1 MFPKRRFKRVFLL
14 ATFLFRPK
22 VLMYDP
28 HVVRGVPRAFRPWIA
43 ASGVVAA
50 QVVLVLSQAPGETL
64 ARRYIEVCKWDCHDW
79 YLDIATHGY
88 RSVLPPVAGSP
99 NRANVAFFPG
109 FPIMARALHLVTGAD
124 ATVLLLL
131 ISQVAA
137 VGFWALYLLLLQ
149 DLAVE
154 SRQRALWTV
163 ALLAHPASFILV
175 CGFSESLFMAG
186 LLGFLRYGVL
196 KVGEGG
202 QKRGWIIA
210 ALCGFVM
217 TATRILGLPV
227 TAIPLLANR
236 APRRAAPLAIAA
248 IASLGALLFFLYCQV
263 KFGAYDLYMQ
273 TQRIG
278 WDARPRLA
286 GLVDWSLWWFYY
298 PWDARSMTLSILLLA
313 LVLALEVLALAL
325 RRGSEHRRFRLLAW
339 LASFAMWAMVV
350 VGFNYSGF
358 WSLTRYTLCW
368 IALLFLCLAS
378 LGRDLPPSLAD
389 RLERVSPWIR
399 VIAAAAAVLFAL
411 WVVGRYQ
418 VHHIHEH
425 TRGKWF
431 V

>member
-1 MFPKRRFKRVFLL
+1 MI
-14 ATFLFRPK
+14 
-22 VLMYDP
+22 
-28 HVVRGVPRAFRPWIA
+28 RGVPEASRPWLV
-43 ASGVVAA
+43 ASCIVVA
-50 QVVLVLSQAPGETL
+50 QIVLVVSQAPGDTV
-64 ARRYIEVCKWDCHDW
+64 ARRYVEVCKWDCHDW
-79 YLDIATHGY
+79 YLHIAMHGY
-88 RSVLPPVAGSP
+88 RSVIPPVAGSP
-99 NRANVAFFPG
+99 DRANVAFFPG
-109 FPIMARALHLVTGAD
+109 LPITARILHFATGAD

-149 DLAVE
+149 DLGVG
-154 SRQRALWTV
+154 SSQRAFWIF

-175 CGFSESLFMAG
+175 SGFSESLFMAG

-196 KVGEGG
+196 KLGESGEKG
-202 QKRGWIIA
+202 VWLIG

-227 TAIPLLANR
+227 TAIPLLASR
-236 APRRAAPLAIAA
+236 APRRTTALAIA
-248 IASLGALLFFLYCQV
+248 ASLGALLFFFYCQV

-286 GLVDWSLWWFYY
+286 GLIDWNLWWFYY
-298 PWDARSMTLSILLLA
+298 PWDVRSMTLSILLLA
-313 LVLALEVLALAL
+313 LVLAFEVLALAL

-339 LASFAMWAMVV
+339 LAAFAMWAMVV

-378 LGRDLPPSLAD
+378 LVRDLPPSVAG
-389 RLERVSPWIR
+389 RLRRVPPWIR
-399 VIAAAAAVLFAL
+399 VVGATAAVLLGL
-411 WVVGRYQ
+411 WVIGRFQ
-418 VHHIHEH
+418 VHHIYEH
-425 TRGKWF
+425 TRGRWF